1 MHENGCGL
9 VDNVGKSSGGW
20 GGENAELR
28 PRFRSGKSIKLSQD
42 KAAVGESPIGESKE

>member
-1 MHENGCGL
+1 MKMD
-9 VDNVGKSSGGW
+9 VDWLIMWVNLRGW